1 MRAIADRLGLDV
13 GCLVFEYL
21 SDHDRVYW
29 DPVNWFE
36 LEAAVRTQRL
46 GEIGALD
53 DGQVA
58 ACVLGH
64 LQPRSQHG
72 SYLRPWRDADL
83 PRLLELHD
91 QLTAVA
97 GVDAPR
103 VWRALHDR
111 LAGKPRELISVW
123 STGEIEARVRERIAE
138 LELDVAEPPPTPRWR
153 TRRTL

>member
-1 MRAIADRLGLDV
+1 MLDRCYQV
-13 GCLVFEYL
+13 VFEGKP
-21 SDHDRVYW
+21 DRIQDVYSRIT
-29 DPVNWFE
+29 
-36 LEAAVRTQRL
+36 RTS
-46 GEIGALD
+46 
-53 DGQVA
+53 
-58 ACVLGH
+58 
-64 LQPRSQHG
+64 RSTGNIEHSQAG

-83 PRLLELHD
+83 PRLFELHD

-103 VWRALHDR
+103 GWGALHDR
-111 LAGKPRELISVW
+111 LAGRPQELVSVW